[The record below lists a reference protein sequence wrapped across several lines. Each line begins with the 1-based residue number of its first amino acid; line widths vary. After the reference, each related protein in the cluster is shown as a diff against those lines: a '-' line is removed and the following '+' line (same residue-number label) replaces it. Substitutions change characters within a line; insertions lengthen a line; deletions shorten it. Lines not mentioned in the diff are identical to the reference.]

1 MEFLSFLAVKFIRT
15 MEFKNKLKDMEEGVL
30 LQLAQDYSNID
41 ISEGIKVEIPDNE
54 AKIPHYH
61 FLQVDTFWN
70 LQGILIFE
78 MGTSF
83 KQF

>member
-41 ISEGIKVEIPDNE
+41 ISEGIIEIPDNE
-54 AKIPHYH
+54 GKNSPLS
-61 FLQVDTFWN
+61 FS
-70 LQGILIFE
+70 
-78 MGTSF
+78 TS
-83 KQF
+83 